1 MSLATLHTDARRAA
15 LLLRRVPARIAAR
28 LCGVD
33 PALAVAM
40 QEWLTAPADRND
52 AMPEAFTTGAGTA
65 CFALVKISVTK
76 PAVFW
81 AGLAAIPSLPILLAL
96 RWI

>member
-15 LLLRRVPARIAAR
+15 LLFRQAPACIAAR

-33 PALAVAM
+33 PVLALGM
-40 QEWLTAPADRND
+40 HEWLTSHSESKD
-52 AMPEAFTTGAGTA
+52 AIPEAFTTGAGTA

-81 AGLAAIPSLPILLAL
+81 AALVAIPSFPVLLAL